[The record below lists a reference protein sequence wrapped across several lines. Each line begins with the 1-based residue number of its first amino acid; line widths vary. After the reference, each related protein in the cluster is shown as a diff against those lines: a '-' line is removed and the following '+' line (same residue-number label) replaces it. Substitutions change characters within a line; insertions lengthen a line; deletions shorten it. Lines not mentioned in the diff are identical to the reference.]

1 MYDYD
6 SNNYVLLLESVKQP
20 SDVKRHYSTNV
31 KLTNPGG
38 RGTPGNSWWGCTAV
52 FSKSWPYFRPKNVPF
67 QTRFQTWPLKFL
79 PCILRPG
86 LKEIMS
92 SLLRLEQQQKRFL
105 KIHFELAYFSF
116 FLSFSVEIE
125 TTTTFVHSRSSFENQ
140 LDSRPKWAKSIPIFN
155 QNDGHK
161 IPTLWGGTYLYGL
174 YMGLPPP
181 PPPPGY

>member
-52 FSKSWPYFRPKNVPF
+52 FSKSWPYFRPKNVTF

-105 KIHFELAYFSF
+105 KIHFELAYFFF

-125 TTTTFVHSRSSFENQ
+125 TTTKKHP
-140 LDSRPKWAKSIPIFN
+140 LGWHIPIWF
-155 QNDGHK
+155 
-161 IPTLWGGTYLYGL
+161 IYGIT
-174 YMGLPPP
+174 P

>member
-1 MYDYD
+1 
-6 SNNYVLLLESVKQP
+6 
-20 SDVKRHYSTNV
+20 
-31 KLTNPGG
+31 
-38 RGTPGNSWWGCTAV
+38 
-52 FSKSWPYFRPKNVPF
+52 
-67 QTRFQTWPLKFL
+67 
-79 PCILRPG
+79 
-86 LKEIMS
+86 MS

-181 PPPPGY
+181 PPPGVLSTSWVWLYEDKDSMSVNNRHYVHRKQWKWTSPCLMTTLHQPCLGPCL